1 MTVINTNVAASLT
14 ANAMKHNQRAMESTM
29 ERLATGFRIN
39 SASDDAA
46 GLAIGTRMDAQIRG
60 LNQAVRNANDG
71 ISLLQTVD
79 GAAAEMT
86 NMFQRMRELAVQS
99 ETGTNSASDI
109 SNLNQEFAALAAE
122 IDRLADD
129 TTFNGINVMKAGQTM
144 TFAIGADEADTVSVA
159 LNDFN
164 LANGGATAGEVVAQ
178 NTSGLV
184 AALADLKTDLAS
196 GGSISIDDGDTTI
209 SIDLTDIIETANDES
224 LLSSSVDQAQIAAAL
239 DAKAVANENFSA
251 RITAT
256 GSTGFT
262 VTEKAGQAN
271 STDTYSL
278 QTELQTVTNDSFTMA
293 AGTSGTSNGVL
304 GANLS
309 EFSDT
314 TSSSVDGPG
323 TIAAIDTALDGLSSA
338 RGTIGSAVARLEF
351 TVDSLSNASLNNSAA
366 KSRVMD
372 ADYAAETTELARSQ
386 IIAQASTAML
396 SQANQQAQSVLA
408 LLK

>member
-1 MTVINTNVAASLT
+1 
-14 ANAMKHNQRAMESTM
+14 
-29 ERLATGFRIN
+29 
-39 SASDDAA
+39 
-46 GLAIGTRMDAQIRG
+46 
-60 LNQAVRNANDG
+60 
-71 ISLLQTVD
+71 
-79 GAAAEMT
+79 
-86 NMFQRMRELAVQS
+86 VQS
-99 ETGTNSASDI
+99 ETGTNSTSDI

-122 IDRLADD
+122 VDRLADD

-144 TFAIGADEADTVSVA
+144 SFAIGADESDTVSVS

-178 NTSGLV
+178 NTAGLV
-184 AALADLKTDLAS
+184 AAQADLRTDLAS

-209 SIDLTDIIETANDES
+209 SINLTDIIETANDES
-224 LLSSSVDQAQIAAAL
+224 LLDTTVSQAQIAAAL
-239 DAKAVANENFSA
+239 DAKAAANENFSA

-256 GSTGFT
+256 STTGFT

-278 QTELQTVTNDSFTMA
+278 ETSISTVSDDSFTMA
-293 AGTSGTSNGVL
+293 AGTSGTTNGVL
-304 GANLS
+304 GADLS
-309 EFSDT
+309 AFSNTGSISVNT
-314 TSSSVDGPG
+314 TG
-323 TIAAIDTALDGLSSA
+323 TIAAIDTALDGISSA
-338 RGTIGSAVARLEF
+338 RATIGSAVARLEF

>member
-99 ETGTNSASDI
+99 ETGTNSTSDI

-122 IDRLADD
+122 VDRLADD

-144 TFAIGADEADTVSVA
+144 SFAIGADEADTVSVA

-164 LANGGATAGEVVAQ
+164 LANGGATVGEVVAQ

-184 AALADLKTDLAS
+184 ASQANLRLELAG

-209 SIDLTDIIETANDES
+209 SIDLTNVIETANDQA
-224 LLSSSVDQAQIAAAL
+224 LLATTVTSAQIAAAL

-256 GSTGFT
+256 SETGFT

-278 QTELQTVTNDSFTMA
+278 VGSGSDVADDSFTMA

-304 GANLS
+304 GADLS
-309 EFSDT
+309 AYSNT
-314 TSSSVDGPG
+314 VTSSVNATG

-338 RGTIGSAVARLEF
+338 RATIGSAVARLEF
-351 TVDSLSNASLNNSAA
+351 TVDSLSNASVNNTAA
-366 KSRVMD
+366 RSRVMD

>member
-1 MTVINTNVAASLT
+1 
-14 ANAMKHNQRAMESTM
+14 
-29 ERLATGFRIN
+29 
-39 SASDDAA
+39 
-46 GLAIGTRMDAQIRG
+46 
-60 LNQAVRNANDG
+60 
-71 ISLLQTVD
+71 
-79 GAAAEMT
+79 
-86 NMFQRMRELAVQS
+86 
-99 ETGTNSASDI
+99 
-109 SNLNQEFAALAAE
+109 
-122 IDRLADD
+122 
-129 TTFNGINVMKAGQTM
+129 MKAGQTM

-184 AALADLKTDLAS
+184 ASLANLKTDLAS

-209 SIDLTDIIETANDES
+209 SIDLTDIIETANDEA
-224 LLSSSVDQAQIAAAL
+224 LLSSTVSQAQIAAAL

-256 GSTGFT
+256 AETGFT

-278 QTELQTVTNDSFTMA
+278 VTELQNVTNDSFTMA

-304 GANLS
+304 GADLS
-309 EFSDT
+309 AFSNT
-314 TSSSVDGPG
+314 ATSSVDASG
-323 TIAAIDTALDGLSSA
+323 TIAAIDTALDGISSA
-338 RGTIGSAVARLEF
+338 RATIGSAVARLEF
-351 TVDSLSNASLNNSAA
+351 TVDSLSNASVNNTAA
-366 KSRVMD
+366 RSRIMD

>member
-99 ETGTNSASDI
+99 ETGTNSTSDI

-144 TFAIGADEADTVSVA
+144 SFAIGADEADTVSVA

-164 LANGGATAGEVVAQ
+164 LANGGATVGEVVAQ

-184 AALADLKTDLAS
+184 ASQANLRLELAG

-209 SIDLTDIIETANDES
+209 SIDLTNVIETANDQA
-224 LLSSSVDQAQIAAAL
+224 LLATTVTSAQIAAAL

-256 GSTGFT
+256 STTGFT

-278 QTELQTVTNDSFTMA
+278 VGSGSDVADDSFTMA

-304 GANLS
+304 GADLS
-309 EFSDT
+309 AYSNT
-314 TSSSVDGPG
+314 ASSSVNATG

-338 RGTIGSAVARLEF
+338 RATIGSAVARLEF
-351 TVDSLSNASLNNSAA
+351 TVDSLSNASVNNTAA
-366 KSRVMD
+366 RSRVMD
-372 ADYAAETTELARSQ
+372 ADYATETTELARSQ